1 MLFARSDV
9 CAISIPTEAGGC
21 GAVHSRP
28 VTHGAPAKVFKLTC
42 EPCERYLRGDRKPKI
57 LKYQIDKNTGQS
69 IRQERIS
76 DGDPAWGPTQDT
88 VPLTPD
94 EERTNTTRS
103 ERGAMQIQMLQ
114 ALAAIRQTGI
124 DVPPEAM
131 WLLEREIPEGV
142 LKGTVLCANQHDNAA
157 GVKYCSECGIAMNV
171 RGAIGQAEDEPVELD
186 LGRLAVPTLKKL
198 CREKKLDDHG
208 GKDVLIK
215 RLEAA

>member
-1 MLFARSDV
+1 ML
-9 CAISIPTEAGGC
+9 
-21 GAVHSRP
+21 
-28 VTHGAPAKVFKLTC
+28 K
-42 EPCERYLRGDRKPKI
+42 GDRKPKI
-57 LKYQIDKNTGQS
+57 LKYHIDKTTGQS
-69 IRQERIS
+69 VRQERVQDSS
-76 DGDPAWGPTQDT
+76 DLWGATPDT

-142 LKGTVLCANQHDNAA
+142 LKGTVLCVNQHDNPA
-157 GVKYCSECGIAMNV
+157 GVKFCGECGIAMNV
-171 RGAIGQAEDEPVELD
+171 RGAIGQADDEPAPVD
-186 LGRLAVPTLKKL
+186 LGRLHPQTLRKM
-198 CREKKLDDHG
+198 CRDKGLADKG
-208 GKDVLIK
+208 SKDALIS